1 MKRFS
6 LLVLLVQA
14 LVLIVSCD
22 DRPGQDTPDGLTPLL
37 HPLLTVSEQTGTSFT
52 IVWTPVENASG
63 YTYEFM
69 DQSLTVTDCELTFD
83 NLESGTYTVR
93 VRSDAPRHSEWTNSE
108 FSEITVTLDGNI
120 ITVEAKNIA
129 WNSARIVCSVNT
141 GTAYMYDIL
150 DKEFY
155 QTFTSDEEMVASY
168 LEYVASQGVPVSMI
182 LKMGNDSTDLVG
194 LIPETDYVVFAVGMD
209 ADGNMTSDVFT
220 TEFTTDVMPP
230 ADAELSKWFGTWTAE
245 SAKTLRWT
253 RDENGMPVS
262 EVVDE
267 PKTFE
272 ITIYGDPTNYEQ
284 ALIDGWA
291 TCKDYPALARVDYLG
306 NLSLYS
312 AVVMDAAD
320 DRGLAPTWYPYA
332 RIDEGETVRYS
343 LILGQNAVY
352 SFEMDGD
359 SASSEPLIGTQP
371 SGSRFT
377 TVAFDIFPYGDAGWT
392 VYLDE
397 EGNIPD
403 MASGRITLT
412 RKADA
417 AETMPFHILR
427 NY

>member
-69 DQSLTVTDCELTFD
+69 DQSMTVTDCELTFD

-141 GTAYMYDIL
+141 GIAYMYDIL
-150 DKEFY
+150 GKEFY

-194 LIPETDYVVFAVGMD
+194 LSPETDYVVFAVGMD

-245 SAKTLRWT
+245 SATTLRWT
-253 RDENGMPVS
+253 RDEYGMPVS

-267 PKTFE
+267 P
-272 ITIYGDPTNYEQ
+272 
-284 ALIDGWA
+284 
-291 TCKDYPALARVDYLG
+291 
-306 NLSLYS
+306 
-312 AVVMDAAD
+312 
-320 DRGLAPTWYPYA
+320 
-332 RIDEGETVRYS
+332 
-343 LILGQNAVY
+343 
-352 SFEMDGD
+352 
-359 SASSEPLIGTQP
+359 
-371 SGSRFT
+371 
-377 TVAFDIFPYGDAGWT
+377 
-392 VYLDE
+392 
-397 EGNIPD
+397 
-403 MASGRITLT
+403 
-412 RKADA
+412 
-417 AETMPFHILR
+417 
-427 NY
+427 